1 MTHHSITI
9 LEAGRRVEGA
19 GNVSVL
25 DACLNGGVAVRYNCR
40 SGECGECMARLV
52 SGRVKELPGA
62 DPAIF
67 TDSHRR
73 DGMILSCLCYPESDL
88 EISVEMAED
97 GAPAIREFDAIVARV
112 DRPVPSIAEIVVRVD
127 APVDYVAGQYFEW
140 ILPGID
146 PNRSYS
152 AAGRPGGTEIGFH
165 VRLYPDG
172 QVSKRILRGEIA
184 SGDVLTLKGP
194 YGAFRWS
201 DGDDRPAIMVA
212 GGTGMAPI
220 KALLEEAFARDT
232 RRRIIYVYGTRRSE
246 DLYQTEIM
254 AEWMAR
260 FPNFTFIPA
269 LSDEPADSC
278 WQGARGL
285 VTDVLAREVRD
296 GLGAEA
302 YLCGPPPMIDAAI
315 PLLERMGVDRSD
327 IHYDKF
333 TPVG

>member
-1 MTHHSITI
+1 MTHTITI
-9 LEAGRRVEGA
+9 LEADRRIEGRE
-19 GNVSVL
+19 NISVL
-25 DACLNGGVAVRYNCR
+25 DACLNEGVAVRYNCR

-52 SGRVKELPGA
+52 SGQVKELPGA

-67 TDSHRR
+67 TDEHRR
-73 DGMILSCLCYPESDL
+73 DGMILACLCYPESDL
-88 EISVEMAED
+88 EISVEMSDES
-97 GAPAIREFDAIVARV
+97 APQIREFDAVV
-112 DRPVPSIAEIVVRVD
+112 SKVHKPVPSIAEITVRTEQ
-127 APVDYVAGQYFEW
+127 PVEYVAGQYFEW
-140 ILPGID
+140 ILPGIEA
-146 PNRSYS
+146 NRSYS
-152 AAGRPGGTEIGFH
+152 AAGRPGGTEITFH

-172 QVSKRILRGEIA
+172 QVSKRIIRGEIA
-184 SGDVLTLKGP
+184 QGDILTMKGP
-194 YGAFRWS
+194 YGAFRWT
-201 DGDDRPAIMVA
+201 DGEERLTLMIA

-220 KALLEEAFARDT
+220 KALLEEAFAKGT
-232 RRRIIYVYGTRRSE
+232 RRRIIYAYGTRRSE

-269 LSDEPADSC
+269 LSDEPADSS

-285 VTDVLAREVRD
+285 VTEVLKREVRD
-296 GLGAEA
+296 AFGAEA

-315 PLLERMGVDRSD
+315 PILEQLGVDRSD

>member
-1 MTHHSITI
+1 MTDHRITI
-9 LEAGRRVEGA
+9 LEADRVVDGRDT
-19 GNVSVL
+19 VSVL
-25 DACLNGGVAVRYNCR
+25 DACLNGGVSVRYNCR

-62 DPAIF
+62 DPAVF
-67 TDSHRR
+67 NDGHRQ
-73 DGMILSCLCYPESDL
+73 DGMILSCLCYPETDL
-88 EISVEMAED
+88 EISVAMAAE
-97 GAPAIREFDAIVARV
+97 GAPAIREFDAVVARV
-112 DRPVPSIAEIVVRVD
+112 HRPVPSIAEITVRTETV
-127 APVDYVAGQYFEW
+127 VDYVAGQYFEW

-152 AAGRPGGTEIGFH
+152 AATRPGGAEITFH

-184 SGDVLTLKGP
+184 SGDILTMKGP

-201 DGDDRPAIMVA
+201 DGDDRPTIMVA

-220 KALLEEAFARDT
+220 KALLEEAFALGT
-232 RRRIIYVYGTRRSE
+232 RRRILYVYGTRRSE
-246 DLYQTEIM
+246 DLYQTETM
-254 AEWMAR
+254 AEWTAR

-269 LSDEPADSC
+269 LSDEPAQSG

-285 VTDVLAREVRD
+285 VTDILKREVRD
-296 GLGAEA
+296 AFGAEA

-315 PLLERMGVDRSD
+315 PMLEQMGLDRSD
-327 IHYDKF
+327 IHFDKF